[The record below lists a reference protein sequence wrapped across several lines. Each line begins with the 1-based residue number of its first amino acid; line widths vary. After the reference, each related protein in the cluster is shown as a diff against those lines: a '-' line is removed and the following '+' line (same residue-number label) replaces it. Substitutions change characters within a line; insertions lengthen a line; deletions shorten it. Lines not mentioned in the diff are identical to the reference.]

1 MDGFFFLLSVVIIE
15 RSKDEEASLVK
26 VFFITTEEGNKNH
39 CEWLQNLSVLKLY
52 FISNYV
58 V

>member
-1 MDGFFFLLSVVIIE
+1 MDFFLLSVVIIE